1 MMLRRVAWVWVSVAF
16 AGGACRTA
24 VTQGTGG
31 FDAGEVDG
39 AARPDVPATDTPAA
53 TDVVA
58 TDAQAPVDV
67 AVTDVVTE
75 DAATPP
81 MDGGAPSLAAVRAA
95 ITGANP
101 VTLNVALSELVVT
114 RVVAATPGADGGVSA
129 NDPAGFF
136 VQSGMTGPAVFVAV
150 DPASLTPA
158 PQAGDRVSFTATQGR
173 VAAGAKWIT
182 AVGSFMRA
190 GSGAD
195 LGALTQNLSA
205 AGDLVTNL
213 EGYESE
219 LVRVDGAV
227 SGGFASAGTGF
238 ESAQITTAG
247 ISMAVAGLRLRVPS
261 ALRMARD
268 LRQGCTFR
276 VTAPLWRFNA
286 QAQVH
291 AWEAGDLTDVNCPPV
306 VDAGAPDAGA
316 LDAGVPDAGAP
327 DAGPVDSGPAPGTD
341 VPRVDAGAEPTPT
354 ELWALRL
361 GTGTGSLSSAPTA
374 GFIERIRISDGMN
387 AADPIALPVAM
398 SGSNQPIT
406 LSGSSDSEGQLTRSA
421 DRRFVLLAGYAVAP
435 GSITTSVTATTEP
448 RVIARVSANGTVD
461 TSTTLGAAFSG
472 TAVRGAASADG
483 QTLWAFGQSTGAGGI
498 FTAAFGASTA
508 TATITTPTNVR
519 HVDVFDSALYGTVSV
534 SGLYGA
540 FRVEGTAGVLLPG
553 FPTSSGPSRY
563 GLLALDR
570 DMTPGI
576 DTIYQCDDGSVSST
590 GLGGVYKHTLVAGTW
605 TSAGP
610 YRMGLSTGCRAITGF
625 ASGADVTLLITSGGS
640 ANRIFRAV
648 DTGGA
653 PDATPW
659 TEIRRAGSNTGYRG
673 LALAPR

>member
-1 MMLRRVAWVWVSVAF
+1 MILRRVACVWVTVAF
-16 AGGACRTA
+16 ASGACRTA
-24 VTQGTGG
+24 VTQGTG
-31 FDAGEVDG
+31 FDGGNSVDS
-39 AARPDVPATDTPAA
+39 AVPADAVASDTPVA

-58 TDAQAPVDV
+58 SDAQTPVD
-67 AVTDVVTE
+67 AVTADVAMSDVV
-75 DAATPP
+75 TPP
-81 MDGGAPSLAAVRAA
+81 MDAGASSLAAVRAA
-95 ITGANP
+95 ITGGNP
-101 VTLNVALSELVVT
+101 VTLSVALSDLVVT

-150 DPASLTPA
+150 DPASLMPV
-158 PQAGDRVSFTATQGR
+158 PQAGDRVSFTVTQGR

-195 LGALTQNLSA
+195 LAALTQNLSGA
-205 AGDLVTNL
+205 ADLVSNL
-213 EGYESE
+213 EGYDAE
-219 LVRVDGAV
+219 LVRVDGTA
-227 SGGFASAGTGF
+227 SSAFASAGTGF

-247 ISMAVAGLRLRVPS
+247 IPMAVAGLRLRVPS

-268 LRQGCTFR
+268 LRQGCTFS
-276 VTAPLWRFNA
+276 VTAPLWRFNS

-291 AWEAGDLTDVNCPPV
+291 VWEATDLSNVNCPPV
-306 VDAGAPDAGA
+306 VDAGTPDSGA
-316 LDAGVPDAGAP
+316 LDAGAPDAGAP

-341 VPRVDAGAEPTPT
+341 VPRVDAGAETTPT

-361 GTGTGSLSSAPTA
+361 GTGTGSLTSAPTA
-374 GFIERIRISDGMN
+374 GFIERIRIADGMN

-398 SGSNQPIT
+398 AGSNQAISM
-406 LSGSSDSEGQLTRSA
+406 SGSSDSEGQLTRSA
-421 DRRFVLLAGYAVAP
+421 DRRYVLLAGYAVAP
-435 GSITTSVTATTEP
+435 GSITTSVTATSEP
-448 RVIARVSANGTVD
+448 RVIARVSADGTVD
-461 TSTTLGAAFSG
+461 TSTTLGTAFSG

-483 QTLWAFGQSTGAGGI
+483 QTLWAFGQATGAGGI
-498 FTAAFGASTA
+498 FTAAFGATTA

-519 HVDVFDSALYGTVSV
+519 HVDIFDSALYGTVSV

-570 DMTPGI
+570 DTTPGI

-610 YRMGLSTGCRAITGF
+610 YRMGLATGCRAITGF
-625 ASGADVTLLITSGGS
+625 VSGSDVTLLITSGGS

-648 DTGGA
+648 DTGAA
-653 PDATPW
+653 PDATTW
-659 TEIRRAGSNTGYRG
+659 TEIRRAGSNTAFRG